1 MYVLAGLMA
10 TLTVTAM
17 LMSAQRERT
26 LERTNA
32 EYQEYN
38 KAMEKNK
45 AHWETVKGRYTIFDT
60 LQAES
65 SPQAPS
71 YDLLG
76 HWQLESPSNS
86 RSDKVLLVIE
96 RDGQETEFR
105 YKSHLECYKRYKSKK
120 LEYYGDANM
129 IVKDRARESRFHYRV
144 TDEGNLN
151 TEELY
156 YEGSWG
162 LKSYAKIDPRAA
174 LDIDFCDTEDR

>member
-1 MYVLAGLMA
+1 MYVLTGLMV

-17 LMSAQRERT
+17 LMSAQH
-26 LERTNA
+26 ERTNA

-38 KAMEKNK
+38 EAMEKNK
-45 AHWETVKGRYTIFDT
+45 AYWKTVKGRYTIFDT
-60 LQAES
+60 LKAES
-65 SPQAPS
+65 SPQAVG

-86 RSDKVLLVIE
+86 RSDKILLVIE
-96 RDGQETEFR
+96 RDGQQTEFR
-105 YKSHLECYKRYKSKK
+105 YKSHSECYKRYKSFE
-120 LEYYGDANM
+120 LEYYGDVNM

-144 TDEGNLN
+144 TEEGNLN

-156 YEGSWG
+156 NEGSWG
-162 LKSYAKIDPRAA
+162 LKSYARIDPRAA